1 MRHMKQRFRYM
12 VLWLLIVISIACS
25 ILVPSVFAAGG
36 INNGIPTLF
45 FNDTLWRSDEY
56 YPALGYTVGV
66 TKDFWIPLS
75 FFEEIEYIKVRRD
88 GSRLTDSFVISDT
101 KTGKYLSFD
110 TANND
115 YAQTELGTYKFIRT
129 TTYNKER
136 YVPMLELC
144 AHFGWIYEMAGN
156 GITVRIADGR
166 QTQQLNSLIEKYS
179 PKDPQTTDS
188 ESEILTES
196 QTAAPD
202 SEQNPEEYHPATVHL
217 TFEDIEAEYTLQILA
232 VLKAYQTKA
241 TFFITGEQII
251 AHPSIVADIIA
262 EGHSVGLHTM
272 TGVEADVLKTEAMLA
287 SFEEENELLY
297 ALTKRKVRL
306 IRFPEGSKSSL
317 MMLTDRQKQ
326 ALADL
331 GYVLWDWNV
340 AAMDHSSEYDIDMV
354 YTKILNGIQRCY
366 NPVIRFHCTEKTLA
380 VLPMLLQYISEHPL
394 IHVKR
399 ITDASDPVVFP

>member
-202 SEQNPEEYHPATVHL
+202 SEQTPEE
-217 TFEDIEAEYTLQILA
+217 
-232 VLKAYQTKA
+232 YQTKA

-366 NPVIRFHCTEKTLA
+366 NPVIRFHCTEKALA